1 MSSPVVLAI
10 LDGWGLA
17 PDGPGN
23 PLSQANLPNYTAILN
38 SYPNTRL
45 VAHGDSVGLPKKEP
59 GNTETG
65 HLNIGA
71 GRIVYQDLPRI
82 NMSIADGTFFTNDA
96 FLSAIN
102 HAKEF
107 NSKLHIIALV
117 SSGSVHSDLAHV
129 LALFRLCHEQNFSKV
144 FLHAI
149 TDGRDSPPSSSITY
163 LSQIERYMQRE
174 QVGQIASI
182 MGRYYAM
189 DRDLR
194 WDRTEKA
201 YFCLTRGIGAS
212 APSVDQAIATAYSAG
227 LTDEFI
233 PPTIISPGPLP
244 TAIVQDSDSVIFAN
258 FRIDRPRQLTKA
270 FVISDFETSA
280 NTQDFDP
287 YWIKYHNSHLP
298 SSESA
303 SEPFDRKGL
312 LANLFFVTMTEYE
325 RNLPVV
331 VAFPPQRISEGLGE
345 TLSRANLT
353 QLRLAESEKERFV
366 TFYFNGQIESPFPGE
381 DRQIVPSP
389 KVATYDLAPQM
400 SAKQVTQIA
409 VDNLANSKYSFM
421 VINYANPDMV
431 GHTGNIPAA
440 ITACETIDECLGQ
453 LVKAVLAA
461 NGVLVITADHGNV
474 EQMLLPE
481 GGSDTEHNSND
492 VPFIVVANNLNPN
505 TKIESGILAD
515 IAPTILNFLAVPK
528 PKSMTGRILISL

>member
-1 MSSPVVLAI
+1 
-10 LDGWGLA
+10 
-17 PDGPGN
+17 
-23 PLSQANLPNYTAILN
+23 
-38 SYPNTRL
+38 
-45 VAHGDSVGLPKKEP
+45 
-59 GNTETG
+59 
-65 HLNIGA
+65 
-71 GRIVYQDLPRI
+71 
-82 NMSIADGTFFTNDA
+82 
-96 FLSAIN
+96 
-102 HAKEF
+102 
-107 NSKLHIIALV
+107 
-117 SSGSVHSDLAHV
+117 
-129 LALFRLCHEQNFSKV
+129 
-144 FLHAI
+144 
-149 TDGRDSPPSSSITY
+149 
-163 LSQIERYMQRE
+163 
-174 QVGQIASI
+174 
-182 MGRYYAM
+182 
-189 DRDLR
+189 
-194 WDRTEKA
+194 
-201 YFCLTRGIGAS
+201 
-212 APSVDQAIATAYSAG
+212 
-227 LTDEFI
+227 
-233 PPTIISPGPLP
+233 
-244 TAIVQDSDSVIFAN
+244 
-258 FRIDRPRQLTKA
+258 
-270 FVISDFETSA
+270 
-280 NTQDFDP
+280 
-287 YWIKYHNSHLP
+287 
-298 SSESA
+298 
-303 SEPFDRKGL
+303 
-312 LANLFFVTMTEYE
+312 MTEYE

-409 VDNLANSKYSFM
+409 IDNLANSKYSFM